1 MNIYKISNL
10 HECEVSSQS
19 QMDHMA
25 HVFTKV
31 KDFPGG
37 TGENYKQIFLA
48 ISVNIFHLKGE
59 KPALKNHKGNGLIFG
74 DCIVSL

>member
-1 MNIYKISNL
+1 
-10 HECEVSSQS
+10 
-19 QMDHMA
+19 MDYMA

-48 ISVNIFHLKGE
+48 ISVNIFHLKG
-59 KPALKNHKGNGLIFG
+59 KNQL
-74 DCIVSL
+74 